1 MTIIIII
8 ALITIVIFL
17 IRVKFK
23 LTYIFYTKKNNVGL
37 FVLYKVKHQEKQNG
51 LDMLLLPRII
61 EECLNCKCK
70 SSSPNNFY

>member
-1 MTIIIII
+1 MIIII
-8 ALITIVIFL
+8 AIITIVIFL

-37 FVLYKVKHQEKQNG
+37 FVLYKVNIRINS

-70 SSSPNNFY
+70 SSSPNYFY